1 MGGNYGWPSA
11 SDEIS
16 EIVERRLEDVKTQA
30 TPETVTILFRGAQHN
45 LPVISMPIAQLFL
58 NPDTHRVRAQRL
70 LDPARDAILNQA
82 PWSDEAQAYLESLLQ
97 ANPSDPTQADPEYA
111 ELLEELRRDGQLAA
125 GVVTRTGVLV
135 DANTRCVALKELGV
149 TDIRV
154 AVLPR
159 SADWR
164 DISQVELR
172 IQLRRDKRRDYPYI
186 NRLISVEEQ
195 IDAGSRE
202 DEVAREWNL
211 RPASL
216 RADRWAFQLIKDAV
230 ERSATAHG
238 AKLTQLQFNDQ
249 QESFRELHRHYTK
262 LATTD
267 PEAAERLKESRLAAI
282 LLGLPKTS
290 LRFLEG
296 EFYSTYLSERLPE
309 DLQPTV
315 AAATAVSIPGLPADV
330 TIADDSADTR
340 ATRALTD
347 QLLQAAAETK
357 GTDVARASDA
367 ATLIRKADEVFR
379 TAAKRA
385 GNDNSLQKK
394 KSAVPDQV
402 NEAADCLVQGA
413 REFAKSKAERTL
425 DLDAF
430 DEALVALRD
439 SLAQLAKQ
447 AGRLSED
454 EQGAG
459 VEWLLGAVRQD

>member
-1 MGGNYGWPSA
+1 MSNYGWPS
-11 SDEIS
+11 SSEEIA
-16 EIVERRLEDVKTQA
+16 EIVDRRLADVQTQA
-30 TPETVTILFRGAQHN
+30 TPETVTILFRGTQHN
-45 LPVISMPIAQLFL
+45 LPVISMPIAQLYL

-70 LDPARDAILNQA
+70 LDPAQDAILNQS
-82 PWSDEAQAYLESLLQ
+82 PWSDEAQAYLESLLK

-125 GVVTRTGVLV
+125 GVITRTGVLV

-154 AVLPR
+154 AVLPP

-230 ERSATAHG
+230 ERSATSGG

-249 QESFRELHRHYTK
+249 QESFRELHRHFTS
-262 LATTD
+262 LAATD
-267 PEAAERLKESRLAAI
+267 PEAAERLKEARLAAI

-296 EFYSTYLSERLPE
+296 EFYGTYLSERLPDE
-309 DLQPTV
+309 LRQDVP
-315 AAATAVSIPGLPADV
+315 AAPAVGIPGLPADV
-330 TIADDSADTR
+330 TVAADSAETR

-347 QLLQAAAETK
+347 HLLQAAAEAKSDDDPT
-357 GTDVARASDA
+357 RASQA
-367 ATLIRKADEVFR
+367 ASLLRKADEAFR

-394 KSAVPDQV
+394 KAAVPDQV
-402 NEAADCLVQGA
+402 NEAADCLVQA
-413 REFAKSKAERTL
+413 AKEFAKSKAERTL

-430 DEALVALRD
+430 DEALATLREC
-439 SLAQLAKQ
+439 LAQLAKQ
-447 AGRLSED
+447 AGRLERED
-454 EQGAG
+454 QGAG
-459 VEWLLGAVRQD
+459 VEWLLGATRQD

>member
-1 MGGNYGWPSA
+1 MSGSYSWPSA
-11 SDEIS
+11 SNEIS
-16 EIVERRLEDVKTQA
+16 EIVEKRLEDVKTQT
-30 TPETVTILFRGAQHN
+30 TPETVTVQLRGASVN

-70 LDPARDAILNQA
+70 LDPVRDAKLQQA
-82 PWSDEAQAYLESLLQ
+82 PWSDEAQAYLESLLK

-125 GVVTRTGVLV
+125 GVVTRKGVLV
-135 DANTRCVALKELGV
+135 DGNTRCVALKELGV
-149 TDIRV
+149 TDIRLG
-154 AVLPR
+154 VLPA

-202 DEVAREWNL
+202 EDVAREWNL

-230 ERSATAHG
+230 ERSATSG
-238 AKLTQLQFNDQ
+238 GSKLTQLQFNDQ
-249 QESFRELHRHYTK
+249 QESFRELHRHYSK
-262 LATTD
+262 LAATD

-296 EFYSTYLSERLPE
+296 EFFGTYLSERLPE
-309 DLQPTV
+309 DLKPNV
-315 AAATAVSIPGLPADV
+315 PNATPVSIPGLPSDV
-330 TIADDSADTR
+330 TIADDLADTR

-347 QLLQAAAETK
+347 HLLQAAADSK
-357 GTDVARASDA
+357 GADPAKASDA
-367 ATLIRKADEVFR
+367 ANLLRRADEAFR

-402 NEAADCLVQGA
+402 NEAVDCLVQGA

-430 DEALVALRD
+430 DEALVALRE
-439 SLAQLAKQ
+439 SLTHLAKQ
-447 AGRLSED
+447 AGRLDSD
-454 EQGAG
+454 DRGAG
-459 VEWLLGAVRQD
+459 VEWLLSAVRQD

>member
-11 SDEIS
+11 SNEIS

-82 PWSDEAQAYLESLLQ
+82 PWSDEAQAYLESLLK

-154 AVLPR
+154 AVLPP

-309 DLQPTV
+309 DLKPTV

-357 GTDVARASDA
+357 GTDVARASEA
-367 ATLIRKADEVFR
+367 ATLIRTADEVFR

-385 GNDNSLQKK
+385 GNDNSLQK

-430 DEALVALRD
+430 DEALVALRE
-439 SLAQLAKQ
+439 SFAQLAKQ

-459 VEWLLGAVRQD
+459 VEWLLGTVRQD